1 MTLNR
6 FIFSS
11 SSYDAMQANDVRLI
25 AIAALALKVC
35 RIPFEIDPAS
45 HGATLKVCSASKPF
59 NEKDYH
65 SIALAFAEAALLLGG
80 LRIQW
85 NGGLEENRNSAV
97 FEIID
102 PDKVTNWDEN
112 K

>member
-11 SSYDAMQANDVRLI
+11 SSYAAMQANDVRLI

-45 HGATLKVCSASKPF
+45 HGATIRVCSADKPF

-85 NGGLEENRNSAV
+85 NGRTEENTDAAV
-97 FEIID
+97 FEILD
-102 PDKVTNWDEN
+102 LDSVKNWDE
-112 K
+112 